1 MDEAG
6 HGQHFPSL
14 VRFHVIDH
22 QADKVLAVNLI
33 LLIVEIIFDIVISR
47 GIVHLY
53 ARL

>member
-14 VRFHVIDH
+14 MHFHITDL

-33 LLIVEIIFDIVISR
+33 LLNVEIIFDIVITR
-47 GIVHLY
+47 GIV
-53 ARL
+53 